1 MASMSML
8 VQSAVAGASEAS
20 ADSATAMDG
29 STLPPPPQV
38 HREAVELGA
47 NIEEVSDCIGG
58 VGLGA
63 PRVDDEV
70 VNTIAV
76 GIEMTYYC
84 F

>member
-47 NIEEVSDCIGG
+47 NIEEVSDCI
-58 VGLGA
+58 
-63 PRVDDEV
+63 
-70 VNTIAV
+70 
-76 GIEMTYYC
+76 
-84 F
+84 